1 TGSKPLV
8 AVRPGGR
15 GDVTADHVAWSYA
28 KEVPTRS
35 SPILVDDLL
44 YVVSDNGV
52 LTCLEATTGREVRKR
67 RLGGSFTASPIYA
80 GGHLYLFDQEDGRGY
95 VVKPGRDVEVVAT
108 NRLDAGCMASPAAA
122 GKALYVRTK
131 THLYRIEEP

>member
-1 TGSKPLV
+1 M
-8 AVRPGGR
+8 
-15 GDVTADHVAWSYA
+15 
-28 KEVPTRS
+28 
-35 SPILVDDLL
+35 
-44 YVVSDNGV
+44 
-52 LTCLEATTGREVRKR
+52 TCLEATTGREVRKR